1 MKVCSCKHYTHT
13 QMDTHHKYKPS
24 LPATVRD
31 TNGQLR
37 RCGKMGKETD
47 RFRRETGGSM
57 LSSVVLFTF
66 RPS

>member
-1 MKVCSCKHYTHT
+1 
-13 QMDTHHKYKPS
+13 MDTHHKYKPS